1 MKVQWT
7 KKARKR
13 LQEIEAYMIAEEYTR
28 TRASKIIFSIIQKTN
43 GQLSE
48 YPQSGRPGRVKN
60 TRELFFTDSPF
71 LVIYTAQKQIV
82 TVLSVYHTAQQYPP
96 LEI

>member
-7 KKARKR
+7 KKAQKR
-13 LQEIEAYMIAEEYTR
+13 LQEIETYMITEEYPR
-28 TRASKIIFSIIQKTN
+28 TRASKMIFSIIQKTN
-43 GQLSE
+43 GQLSK
-48 YPQSGRPGRVKN
+48 YPQSGQPGRVKN

-71 LVIYTAQKQIV
+71 LVVYTAQKQIV